1 GESTQEASRWVAV
14 ARSRGVEA
22 VALNRSFVALSK
34 NIKAATD
41 GGDKQIETFKAGEA
55 TLESLKGPTGGYR
68 APILLQG
75 RTLLVGF
82 NEEALRSLL

>member
-1 GESTQEASRWVAV
+1 MLERTGAEVATERSSRSRPLTDTDAQALLDRAEKVLV
-14 ARSRGVEA
+14 ARG
-22 VALNRSFVALSK
+22 
-34 NIKAATD
+34 
-41 GGDKQIETFKAGEA
+41 KQIETFKAGEA